1 MNRHQLSARRVPRPL
16 IHPHRES
23 DPALARVLVVEGHR
37 ATAEMALLVLSA
49 AGYDSMHAPNGHQAL
64 ALSER
69 WHPDLVLLD
78 LRLPDLHGVE
88 VCRRLRITGDA
99 PIMIVSAEP
108 DRGVIESALA
118 AGAADYLPKPFRT
131 SELLT
136 RIHARLH
143 PDLVIDEREDNE
155 PRAAVPVVRH
165 AARLAD

>member
-1 MNRHQLSARRVPRPL
+1 MNTHQLSARRVPRPL

-23 DPALARVLVVEGHR
+23 DPALARVLVVEGHL

-49 AGYDSMHAPNGHQAL
+49 AGYDSMHAANASQAL

-88 VCRRLRITGDA
+88 VCRRLLVSGDA
-99 PIMIVSAEP
+99 PIMVVSAERDP
-108 DRGVIESALA
+108 DVIESVLA
-118 AGAADYLPKPFRT
+118 AGAVDYLPKPFRT

-143 PDLVIDEREDNE
+143 PDLVIDDRQDES
-155 PRAAVPVVRH
+155 PAVAAAVRESV
-165 AARLAD
+165 RLAD